1 MVMKYLKFLLNGIF
15 FGIILSKSEA
25 ISWYRIY
32 EMFKFQSFHMY
43 GIIGSAIIT
52 GIILFQIIKKLSIH
66 TYEGNPIEFIPKK
79 QGKYRNI
86 LGGII
91 FGMGWAL
98 AGACPGPFFVLVG
111 RGVFPI
117 LIVLFG
123 SLIGVLCY
131 HNFKNKLP
139 H

>member
-1 MVMKYLKFLLNGIF
+1 MKYLKFLVLGII
-15 FGIILSKSEA
+15 FGIALSKGEV

-43 GIIGSAIIT
+43 GVIGSAVLIGLVFMYFFRT
-52 GIILFQIIKKLSIH
+52 GKIKDFQGNQIYIK
-66 TYEGNPIEFIPKK
+66 PKK
-79 QGKYRNI
+79 SGKYRNI

-98 AGACPGPFFVLVG
+98 AGACPGPLFILVG
-111 RGVFPI
+111 KGAWAI
-117 LIVLFG
+117 LIVLAGANLGAF
-123 SLIGVLCY
+123 LYGVAQS
-131 HNFKNKLP
+131 KLP

>member
-1 MVMKYLKFLLNGIF
+1 MKYLKFFIVGVF
-15 FGIILSKSEA
+15 FGIVLSKSEA

-43 GIIGSAIIT
+43 GIIGSAIIV
-52 GIILFQIIKKLSIH
+52 GIVFIQFIKRSNLKNID
-66 TYEGNPIEFIPKK
+66 GNQVEFIPKK
-79 QGKYRNI
+79 KGKYRNI

-91 FGMGWAL
+91 FGLGWAL
-98 AGACPGPFFVLVG
+98 AGACPGPFFVLLG

-117 LIVLFG
+117 IIVIFG
-123 SLIGVLCY
+123 AMIGAFTY
-131 HNFKNKLP
+131 HATKSKLP